1 MPLMLTRLLLIHFC
15 KNALLLKIQNQA
27 NQQITYEDIINQEIN
42 ENESAV
48 VISTEWEKQ
57 DEKETMYLIILK
69 YQLML
74 QNT

>member
-1 MPLMLTRLLLIHFC
+1 MINP
-15 KNALLLKIQNQA
+15 LKIKA
-27 NQQITYEDIINQEIN
+27 NQQIVYEDIINQEIN

>member
-1 MPLMLTRLLLIHFC
+1 MLIMTMI
-15 KNALLLKIQNQA
+15 NPLKIKA
-27 NQQITYEDIINQEIN
+27 NQQIVYEDIINQEIN

>member
-1 MPLMLTRLLLIHFC
+1 
-15 KNALLLKIQNQA
+15 LLLKIQNQA
-27 NQQITYEDIINQEIN
+27 NQQIVYEDIINQEIN